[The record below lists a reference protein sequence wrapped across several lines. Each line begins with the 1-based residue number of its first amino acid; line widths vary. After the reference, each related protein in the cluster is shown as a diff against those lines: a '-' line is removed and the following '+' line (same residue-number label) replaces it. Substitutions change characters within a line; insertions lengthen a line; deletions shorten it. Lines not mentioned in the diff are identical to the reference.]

1 MKQKSLIILLAGLTL
16 VGCANNPFS
25 SYKNTAD
32 NRLNKIYNGN
42 DIMAAMQAESSQD
55 VLFNMEYGS
64 LLRLNQNYESS
75 NLYFTKAQNSIDI
88 WVASWANTT
97 AGQISTAATSMLI
110 NDNANDYEPRGY
122 EKTFLTTLH
131 ALNHVDL
138 NNYDNARIE
147 IKRMYQ
153 VEQATQNYNQVLY
166 NQEQAEAQKQS
177 QDKTQNYLY
186 KQIVQKY
193 DFKDVNSSQV
203 LALKNSY
210 QNAFSHYL
218 AGFIFEALNEP
229 SLARP
234 GYVKAGQLTPT
245 NTLVQQSIDNI
256 DKNVRPKAG
265 QTDLLIVEEVGHA
278 PQIKSKEIHI
288 PINLNLVGT
297 QSSCV
302 NMINVFYPT
311 LIMDKNNQASYNFS
325 FDNQNITP
333 FAMTDVDLMAAR
345 SIHDEVPHIIS
356 RNITAAVRNIALSQ
370 ASCSAGGS
378 LGTLLSIGTSLGGV
392 LLDTADE
399 RNWILLPSK
408 INIARTKVTYGKHTV
423 TVNINGVDHSKQI
436 TLNQPYQIITFRVI
450 GNQVLFDTQRS
461 MLN

>member
-1 MKQKSLIILLAGLTL
+1 MKQKSLITLLAGLTL
-16 VGCANNPFS
+16 VGCANNPLS

-32 NRLNKIYNGN
+32 NRLNKVYNSN
-42 DIMAAMQAESSQD
+42 NIMDAMKAESSSD
-55 VLFNMEYGS
+55 ILYNMEYGS

-75 NLYFTKAQNSIDI
+75 NLYFTRAQNSINA
-88 WVASWANTT
+88 WVASWENTT
-97 AGQISTAATSMLI
+97 AGQISNTATAMII
-110 NDNANDYEPRGY
+110 NDNANNYDPRGY

-166 NQEQAEAQKQS
+166 NQAQIEAQNQS
-177 QDKTQNYLY
+177 KDKTQNYLY
-186 KQIVQKY
+186 QQIVQKY
-193 DFKDVNSSQV
+193 NFNDINSPQV

-245 NTLVQQSIDNI
+245 NMLVQQSIDNI
-256 DKNVRPKAG
+256 DKHIRPKAG

-278 PQIKSKEIHI
+278 PQIKSNEIHV

-297 QSSCV
+297 PNGCL

-311 LIMDKNNQASYNFS
+311 LIIDKKNNTSYNFS
-325 FDNQNITP
+325 LDNQNITP
-333 FAMTDVDLMAAR
+333 VTMTDVDLMAAR
-345 SIHDEVPHIIS
+345 SIHDEVPHIIA
-356 RNITAAVRNIALSQ
+356 RNITAAVRNIALAQ

-378 LGTLLSIGTSLGGV
+378 IGALLNIGTSIGGV
-392 LLDTADE
+392 LLDKADE
-399 RNWILLPSK
+399 RNWTLLPSK
-408 INIARTKVTYGKHTV
+408 INISRTTLNYGKHTISL
-423 TVNINGVDHSKQI
+423 NINGMTYNQI
-436 TLNQPYQIITFRVI
+436 INLNQPYQIITLRI
-450 GNQVLFDTQRS
+450 LGNRVLFDTQSS

>member
-1 MKQKSLIILLAGLTL
+1 MKQKSLITLLAGLTL
-16 VGCANNPFS
+16 VGCANNPLS

-32 NRLNKIYNGN
+32 NRLNKVYNSN
-42 DIMAAMQAESSQD
+42 NIMDAMKAESSSD
-55 VLFNMEYGS
+55 ILYNMEYGS

-75 NLYFTKAQNSIDI
+75 NLYFTRAQNSINA
-88 WVASWANTT
+88 WVASWENTT
-97 AGQISTAATSMLI
+97 AGQISNTATAMII
-110 NDNANDYEPRGY
+110 NDNANNYDPRGY

-166 NQEQAEAQKQS
+166 NQAQIEAQNQS
-177 QDKTQNYLY
+177 KDKTQNYLY
-186 KQIVQKY
+186 QQIIQKY
-193 DFKDVNSSQV
+193 NFNDINSPQV

-245 NTLVQQSIDNI
+245 NMLVQQSIDNI
-256 DKNVRPKAG
+256 DKNIRPKAG

-278 PQIKSKEIHI
+278 PQIKSNEIHV

-297 QSSCV
+297 PNGCL

-311 LIMDKNNQASYNFS
+311 LIIDKKNNTSYNFS
-325 FDNQNITP
+325 LDNQNITP
-333 FAMTDVDLMAAR
+333 VTMTDVDLMAAR
-345 SIHDEVPHIIS
+345 SIHDEVPHIIA
-356 RNITAAVRNIALSQ
+356 RNITAAVRNIALAQ

-378 LGTLLSIGTSLGGV
+378 IGALLNIGTSIGGV
-392 LLDTADE
+392 LLDKADE
-399 RNWILLPSK
+399 RNWTLLPSK
-408 INIARTKVTYGKHTV
+408 INISRTTLNYGKHTISL
-423 TVNINGVDHSKQI
+423 NINGMTYNQI
-436 TLNQPYQIITFRVI
+436 INLNQPYQIITLRI
-450 GNQVLFDTQRS
+450 LGNRVLFDTQSS